1 MIETLSRTSDYDRTT
16 ALRRT
21 HDVHDGI
28 EAVAPHLTL
37 LRDSL
42 ARDTHRDQH
51 GHHDGRS
58 GRSHVPPRRRNPA
71 PLAGGLTL
79 PQWVSKTKH
88 VG

>member
-1 MIETLSRTSDYDRTT
+1 MIEILSRTSGHDRTT
-16 ALRRT
+16 ALRQAN
-21 HDVHDGI
+21 DGL

-42 ARDTHRDQH
+42 ARDTAHDQH

-58 GRSHVPPRRRNPA
+58 QRGHVPPRRRTPA
-71 PLAGGLTL
+71 PSAARLTL

>member
-1 MIETLSRTSDYDRTT
+1 MIEILSRTSGHDRTT
-16 ALRRT
+16 ALYQAN
-21 HDVHDGI
+21 DGL

-42 ARDTHRDQH
+42 ARDTAHDQR
-51 GHHDGRS
+51 G
-58 GRSHVPPRRRNPA
+58 HVPPRRRTPA
-71 PLAGGLTL
+71 PSAARLTL

>member
-1 MIETLSRTSDYDRTT
+1 MIEILSRTSDHDRTT
-16 ALRRT
+16 ALHRAN
-21 HDVHDGI
+21 DGI

-42 ARDTHRDQH
+42 ARDTRRDQH
-51 GHHDGRS
+51 GHRAGRAER
-58 GRSHVPPRRRNPA
+58 GHVPPRRRAPA